1 LFGYF
6 KTIHSYHV
14 KLRYFDWDGQ
24 VHSVKDKTVGQ
35 EGDALEML
43 VFNLTILHL
52 WISQED
58 AALELNVSKTSVLPK
73 GTTQQVVFDVSHN
86 IINVSPALTHLSG
99 DVSLASFCPEGFVGI
114 GVPIG
119 TDDFV

>member
-1 LFGYF
+1 
-6 KTIHSYHV
+6 
-14 KLRYFDWDGQ
+14 
-24 VHSVKDKTVGQ
+24 
-35 EGDALEML
+35 ML